1 MFKKINPYV
10 HNLSSAEKIELTKI
24 IDSIDSDDRLIE
36 NEELATIIGDLNRSS
51 LFKTIYLSLSRIS
64 KVVNRV
70 DCSSVER
77 EALKKQLSD
86 LRESFNKIHGN
97 SKDGRP
103 LFLSSREQVGKALRE
118 GVRMVYSL
126 TVGRYPADEEIA
138 IWLKNFDDGLSFHD
152 FFLGML
158 SSEEAR
164 SKPGAASKN
173 LLFTLNDGE
182 FVQAAYEILLGRGAQ
197 AWEIDLWREKIENS
211 SMNRTEVKN
220 AIFSSA
226 YQIQIDI
233 ANAAPH
239 DGLSC
244 LVMGTGSH
252 ISVKDWEYKAS
263 TLKQQAHKEKEKP
276 SSNNHRFY
284 VKSEPRYI
292 VSALASL
299 YRGGDFIE
307 QFMENIT
314 GQDGFSDYCEL
325 IIVDADSPENEYE
338 TIKRYLSRYKNINY
352 IRTNYGIGIYDAW
365 NVAAKA
371 ARGEYLTNTNLD
383 DLRRKDSLVL
393 QAGVLENLSF
403 VDVVYQELYYTF
415 DPRLSFEEIAAFG
428 LQTTLPIITPHNMLD
443 FNSPHN
449 APMWRKKLHDE
460 LGFFETRYRSAG
472 DYEFWLRCI
481 SAGKKF
487 YKINDPHVVY
497 YQNPKGLSTRPD
509 TRGLAESCEILK
521 TYARK
526 LVPAEVVMPRD
537 KLVDKLNI
545 LTGSTLEE
553 KGDRYDLVQSGLR
566 ELAISKKYSHI
577 S

>member
-1 MFKKINPYV
+1 MLNKINPYLQ
-10 HNLSSAEKIELTKI
+10 NLSSAEKIELIKVINSINRDNRI
-24 IDSIDSDDRLIE
+24 I
-36 NEELATIIGDLNRSS
+36 NNKELAVIIRDVGRSS
-51 LFKTIYLSLSRIS
+51 LFKTIYFSLSKIS
-64 KVVNRV
+64 KAVARG
-70 DCSSVER
+70 DCSSIER
-77 EALKKQLSD
+77 ESLKIQLSD
-86 LRESFNKIHGN
+86 LLQRISKINGS

-103 LFLSSREQVGKALRE
+103 SILSSREQADKGVRE

-126 TVGRYPADEEIA
+126 TVGRYPVEEEIA
-138 IWLKNFDDGLSFHD
+138 IWCKNFDEGLGFHD
-152 FFLGML
+152 FFLQML
-158 SSEEAR
+158 SSKEAKF
-164 SKPGAASKN
+164 KPGVAGKN
-173 LLFTLNDGE
+173 LLFSLNDGE
-182 FVQAAYEILLGRGAQ
+182 FVQIAYEIVLGRGAQ
-197 AWEIDLWREKIENS
+197 AWEIDLWREKIENF
-211 SMNRTEVKN
+211 SMSRAEVIN
-220 AIFSSA
+220 AIFCSA
-226 YQIQIDI
+226 YQIQIDT
-233 ANAAPH
+233 ANAAPS

-252 ISVKDWEYKAS
+252 VTVKDWEFKAS
-263 TLKQQAHKEKEKP
+263 MLKQQSGKEKERP
-276 SSNNHRFY
+276 RINHHRYY
-284 VKSEPRYI
+284 VKSAPRYL

-307 QFMENIT
+307 QFMENVT

-338 TIKRYLSRYKNINY
+338 TIKKYLSRYKNINY
-352 IRTNYGIGIYDAW
+352 IRANCRIGIYDAW

-383 DLRRKDSLVL
+383 DLRRKDSLIL
-393 QAGVLENLSF
+393 QASVLENLSF
-403 VDVVYQELYYTF
+403 VDIVYQELYYTF
-415 DPRLSFEEIAAFG
+415 DPKLSFEEIAEFG

-460 LGFFETRYRSAG
+460 LGFFDTRYRSAG

-526 LVPAEVVMPRD
+526 LVPEEVVMSRD
-537 KLVDKLNI
+537 RLVDKLNI
-545 LTGSTLEE
+545 LTGSSLE
-553 KGDRYDLVQSGLR
+553 KKADRYGLVQSGLR
-566 ELAISKKYSHI
+566 ELAISKKYSQR